1 MLYISRKP
9 DFNLHVLPKYCEN
22 KLNMKTS
29 ELRIGNIINYEA
41 TTHIVKGI
49 KEDIVYSYWHKD
61 DRRLDLFGSHISE
74 HKPIKI
80 TEEWL
85 LKLGFNK
92 CNYKTVYHAPNS
104 TIFLL
109 NGRAVKHYKRQD
121 VEYFRMVR
129 EDVNIKYI
137 HELQN
142 LVFALTGVE
151 LTAEPAR

>member
-1 MLYISRKP
+1 
-9 DFNLHVLPKYCEN
+9 
-22 KLNMKTS
+22 MKAN
-29 ELRIGNIINYEA
+29 ELRIGNYVNIMNDTVDDEYVKV
-41 TTHIVKGI
+41 IVTI
-49 KEDIVYSYWHKD
+49 RRNFAEIECNEDQDSFEYHEIQ
-61 DRRLDLFGSHISE
+61 
-74 HKPIKI
+74 PIPI

-85 LKLGFNK
+85 VKFGFNK